1 MSRLTRA
8 AHARNLVGPLIRS
21 TYRITTHDAT
31 NVPATGPVVLLC
43 DWSNIAAPSVLK
55 AGIARPVHVWAQG
68 PAALP
73 GPLLSITGDLAVPEN
88 RPGVRA
94 LREATA
100 FLAAGE
106 AVAVCGSVDIGYA
119 LACTGAPVQT
129 VVVDAPSTKRPTD
142 PPARRSGI
150 TLQIGPLRHLPDR
163 LRSDRPTRSVVRAA
177 NEWARQLITDAPARQ
192 VELGQ

>member
-21 TYRITTHDAT
+21 TYRITAHDSAS
-31 NVPATGPVVLLC
+31 VPATGALVLLC

-73 GPLLSITGDLAVPEN
+73 GPLMSITGDLPVPED

-100 FLAAGE
+100 FLRAGE

-129 VVVDAPSTKRPTD
+129 VVVDAPPTKRPTD
-142 PPARRSGI
+142 HPSRRSSI
-150 TLQIGPLRHLPDR
+150 TLHIGPLRHLPDR

-177 NEWARQLITDAPARQ
+177 NEWARQLLTDAPDRPRE
-192 VELGQ
+192 VGR